1 MIRYNRATRL
11 VAKARIPSRIAKGAS
26 FLESGL
32 DCMLTKNCKIVIFKC
47 AHSPE
52 IQRFHFQFRPRRTDS
67 SLLLLAVAATKAAAA
82 AAAGAGKRV
91 REVEAMATA
100 MQEQLRA
107 LTEAVTRIETVV
119 TASKK
124 SAPEESRRE
133 DLTLRKE
140 KERQLRKE
148 MGRKERRI
156 SAAVSEEVVQ
166 NRESLGLANYGLPLA
181 GF

>member
-1 MIRYNRATRL
+1 L
-11 VAKARIPSRIAKGAS
+11 VAKARIPSRIAKGVS
-26 FLESGL
+26 FLKPGL
-32 DCMLTKNCKIVIFKC
+32 DCMSTKSCKIVTFKC
-47 AHSPE
+47 AHSPD
-52 IQRFHFQFRPRRTDS
+52 IQRFHFQFRTRRTDS

-82 AAAGAGKRV
+82 AAAGAGRV

-107 LTEAVTRIETVV
+107 LTEAVTRIESVV

-133 DLTLRKE
+133 DSTLRKE

-156 SAAVSEEVVQ
+156 WAAVSETVVQ
-166 NRESLGLANYGLPLA
+166 NRESLGLANCGLPLA